1 MIALNKLFETDQFE
15 TEFELIK
22 WARKQKLIEVQP
34 RGIPIKLKEG
44 EYKVPRVE
52 KFKFKGINPR
62 TGRKKNLKKTTY
74 LKTTIPPQDRTL
86 KNIPRDSKK
95 KSKVR
100 FQDWLMLKNTS
111 RSKHSVGQ
119 AASGAWLGWSH
130 RAVGFFNIGKE
141 IKQGTIGN
149 KFEYTKEAQKEYSK
163 YAEENSYEEA
173 DKMMKKKYGNFKP
186 YKIKTDDEAFEHAE
200 RFAKDVS

>member
-1 MIALNKLFETDQFE
+1 MIAIHQLFEIDQFKNQH
-15 TEFELIK
+15 ELVK
-22 WARKQKLIEVQP
+22 WARQQKLIEPQP
-34 RGIPIKLKEG
+34 RGIPIQLKEG
-44 EYKVPRVE
+44 EYKVPRIE
-52 KFKFKGINPR
+52 KRKFMGINPR

-74 LKTTIPPQDRTL
+74 LKTTIAPEDRTL
-86 KNIPRDSKK
+86 KNLPKDSKK

-111 RSKHSVGQ
+111 RSSHSVGQ

-141 IKQGTIGN
+141 IKPGTIGN
-149 KFEYTKEAQKEYSK
+149 KFEYTKEAQKEYND
-163 YAEENSYEEA
+163 YATKNSYDEA
-173 DKMMKKKYGNFKP
+173 DKMMKEKYGNFKP